1 MLYVHHFRRTLSL
14 STLHCKSIALSGS
27 LGLAVLLRA
36 GPFLRIPP
44 FSPGFGIHHIN
55 EARAEADMDGL
66 FRLDRKTGEVTG
78 PVFLLFMRWWA
89 FRASQH
95 WSMGE

>member
-1 MLYVHHFRRTLSL
+1 M
-14 STLHCKSIALSGS
+14 
-27 LGLAVLLRA
+27 LLRA

-66 FRLDRKTGEVTG
+66 FRLHRMTREVTG

-89 FRASQH
+89 FLASQH
-95 WSMGE
+95 WSMGERNSFTAGVEFEVGNSDVVTLRHCSSERVFK